1 MLNKVK
7 FTIILKTII
16 TLEQVTFNIK
26 SIIQYIVRQYKNQ
39 VKQSM
44 IIKKL
49 GQYGGYLLSGIL
61 IAWLINPIAAIA
73 FLEFF
78 LKMTLLISIPAAG
91 AYILDKI
98 ILLKHQKAWNILL
111 PTWIIVSI
119 YLSFSLV
126 KLLEG
131 LIN

>member
-1 MLNKVK
+1 M
-7 FTIILKTII
+7 
-16 TLEQVTFNIK
+16 
-26 SIIQYIVRQYKNQ
+26 RQSKNQ

-98 ILLKHQKAWNILL
+98 ILLKHQKAWNILV
-111 PTWIIVSI
+111 PTWIIVSV

-126 KLLEG
+126 KLLEN